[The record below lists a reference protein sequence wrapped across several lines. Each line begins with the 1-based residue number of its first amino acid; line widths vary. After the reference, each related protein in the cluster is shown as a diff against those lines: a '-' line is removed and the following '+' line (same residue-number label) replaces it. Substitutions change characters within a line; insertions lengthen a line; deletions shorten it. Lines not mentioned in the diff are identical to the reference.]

1 MNFTQL
7 KSIIPALLMS
17 DDDNERPVS
26 IELISPP
33 GRGKSDFARDLISLM
48 TAKTGEEW
56 GHAELFLGTQ
66 TPSDLVGYFF
76 KGYIK
81 GPNNEDVAITEAT
94 LPKWMLTTKGKPA
107 WMYKHGV
114 LILEEFGQGEVD
126 VKRAAAELLLHGGCG
141 GHQLPPGWVVIATSN
156 RASDRS
162 GVTKS
167 LDFVINR
174 RCEIHITD
182 DLASWERWAFEKNV
196 DSLFISFAAANPQI
210 VFSDGV
216 PEKQGPW
223 CTPRSLVRLHDMMRR
238 LKDDTGKLR
247 TDDLVVEL
255 AAGMIG
261 QAAAA
266 QLFTHIRLGHEM
278 PQLEDIIKDPKGV
291 KVPQKPDAC
300 ILVTYNLAQRVDGSN
315 AVPVLTYMKRL
326 PKEFGVT
333 FAKTACTRNPKL
345 VFSDAFV
352 DWANSNSSLMT
363 ALAELK

>member
-107 WMYKHGV
+107 WMYKHCV

-126 VKRAAAELLLHGGCG
+126 V
-141 GHQLPPGWVVIATSN
+141 
-156 RASDRS
+156 
-162 GVTKS
+162 
-167 LDFVINR
+167 
-174 RCEIHITD
+174 
-182 DLASWERWAFEKNV
+182 
-196 DSLFISFAAANPQI
+196 
-210 VFSDGV
+210 
-216 PEKQGPW
+216 
-223 CTPRSLVRLHDMMRR
+223 
-238 LKDDTGKLR
+238 
-247 TDDLVVEL
+247 
-255 AAGMIG
+255 
-261 QAAAA
+261 
-266 QLFTHIRLGHEM
+266 
-278 PQLEDIIKDPKGV
+278 
-291 KVPQKPDAC
+291 
-300 ILVTYNLAQRVDGSN
+300 
-315 AVPVLTYMKRL
+315 
-326 PKEFGVT
+326 
-333 FAKTACTRNPKL
+333 
-345 VFSDAFV
+345 
-352 DWANSNSSLMT
+352 
-363 ALAELK
+363 